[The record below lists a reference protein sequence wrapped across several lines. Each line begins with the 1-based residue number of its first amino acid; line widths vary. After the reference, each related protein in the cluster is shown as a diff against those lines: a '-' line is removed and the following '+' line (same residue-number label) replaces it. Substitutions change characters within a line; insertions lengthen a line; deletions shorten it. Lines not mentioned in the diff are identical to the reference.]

1 MRFREMCFELG
12 KEQVT
17 MQNRRVSRKLVPALL
32 AIAGIASAQSNIDKF
47 TVTGEMAK
55 KAMIRGE
62 INVATAEKLNQVC
75 VEFAKQKK
83 LGVANVILAPSG
95 EIVLAYRMDGN
106 AQSPF
111 IMETAMLRAKTALA
125 RHQSTRVLYN
135 SAEGNG
141 DVSREVRYFATPN
154 TYAVPGGV
162 PIVVDDQIIGAMG
175 TSGMGEPDEDC
186 IYEALNKVIG
196 SQPKRAPKL
205 PRPKQFAPGAP
216 QGEQP
221 TTTP

>member
-1 MRFREMCFELG
+1 
-12 KEQVT
+12 V
-17 MQNRRVSRKLVPALL
+17 
-32 AIAGIASAQSNIDKF
+32 D
-47 TVTGEMAK
+47 
-55 KAMIRGE
+55 
-62 INVATAEKLNQVC
+62 
-75 VEFAKQKK
+75 FAKQKK
-83 LGVANVILAPSG
+83 LEVANVILAPSG
-95 EIVLAYRMDGN
+95 EVVFAYRMDGN

-162 PIVVDDQIIGAMG
+162 PIVVDDQIIGVMG

-186 IYEALNKVIG
+186 IYEALTKVIG
-196 SQPKRAPKL
+196 PQPKPAPKL
-205 PRPKQFAPGAP
+205 PRPKQFGPGAP
-216 QGEQP
+216 QGGEPQAP
-221 TTTP
+221 TP

>member
-1 MRFREMCFELG
+1 M
-12 KEQVT
+12 T
-17 MQNRRVSRKLVPALL
+17 MQNKNPLAKLALAAL
-32 AIAGIASAQSNIDKF
+32 AFAGIAAAQSNIDKF

-75 VEFAKQKK
+75 VDFAKQKK
-83 LGVANVILAPSG
+83 LEVANVILAPSG
-95 EIVLAYRMDGN
+95 AIVLAYRMDGN

-111 IMETAMLRAKTALA
+111 IMETALLRAKTALA
-125 RHQSTRVLYN
+125 RHQSTRALYN
-135 SAEGNG
+135 AAEGNG
-141 DVSREVRYFATPN
+141 DISREVRYFATPN

-196 SQPKRAPKL
+196 PQPKRVPKL
-205 PRPKQFAPGAP
+205 PRPKQFGPGGP

-221 TTTP
+221 ATTP

>member
-1 MRFREMCFELG
+1 
-12 KEQVT
+12 
-17 MQNRRVSRKLVPALL
+17 MQNRRVSGKLVLALL

-83 LGVANVILAPSG
+83 LEVANVILAPSG

>member
-1 MRFREMCFELG
+1 
-12 KEQVT
+12 
-17 MQNRRVSRKLVPALL
+17 MQNRRVSVKLMPALL
-32 AIAGIASAQSNIDKF
+32 AMAGIASAQGNIDKF

-83 LGVANVILAPSG
+83 LEVANVILAPSG

>member
-1 MRFREMCFELG
+1 MG
-12 KEQVT
+12 KQL
-17 MQNRRVSRKLVPALL
+17 RVLFDGMGVAVMALAL
-32 AIAGIASAQSNIDKF
+32 FASQTFAQNIDKF

-55 KAMIRGE
+55 KALIKGE

-75 VEFAKQKK
+75 VDFAKQKK
-83 LGVANVILAPSG
+83 LEVANVILAPSG

-125 RHQSTRVLYN
+125 RHQSTRALYN

-154 TYAVPGGV
+154 SYAVPGGV
-162 PIVVDDQIIGAMG
+162 PIILDDQIIGVM
-175 TSGMGEPDEDC
+175 
-186 IYEALNKVIG
+186 
-196 SQPKRAPKL
+196 
-205 PRPKQFAPGAP
+205 
-216 QGEQP
+216 P
-221 TTTP
+221 TTRIDDPA